1 MAPRR
6 YTTVTLLFLM
16 FAVLCL
22 YLNFQLTNNKMELPP
37 PVREFLQG
45 QNLMQGN
52 TLQDFVPTQRTEA
65 ESLQALLE
73 DVNRDADEEQ
83 IDQDLKDLNFEE
95 MPPLP
100 LVEDLPE
107 ADAGGVSLEPTA
119 RNVTARD
126 ARLLIVSA
134 VPLFRARVTS
144 SLVKTLGERNGFRV
158 VMPLLPMQ
166 PKMGLYQRDA
176 LTKYITSAAEQE
188 PVAFV
193 RDMYFFDV
201 TRMGFARPVWTAIV
215 QDPVE
220 RLVSIFLHAKEQ
232 AKHQDAGHKDRDI
245 SGLSLEQCVISRN
258 SLCWYSKGEQRTL
271 QLSFFCGQHTFCE
284 VVGSRSGLQMAKYQ
298 VEHQF
303 SVVGVLEELT
313 LSYAVLQEYVPRY
326 WGNASIFM
334 IRTELGSED
343 LETANY
349 LNTIPEK
356 VRQYLRALLKEEID
370 FYLFVRQ
377 RLHLQA
383 ASLGLAKQLY

>member
-6 YTTVTLLFLM
+6 YTTVTLFCLV

-22 YLNFQLTNNKMELPP
+22 YANFQLTNNRMELPP
-37 PVREFLQG
+37 PVREFLQD
-45 QNLMQGN
+45 QNLLQGD
-52 TLQDFVPTQRTEA
+52 TLQGFMPTQRGGV

-73 DVNRDADEEQ
+73 GVNHDGGADEEQ
-83 IDQDLKDLNFEE
+83 VEKELKELDLEGEE
-95 MPPLP
+95 MLPLP
-100 LVEDLPE
+100 LEEDLAE
-107 ADAGGVSLEPTA
+107 ADAEGAGVEPTA

-134 VPLFRARVTS
+134 VPPFRARVTS
-144 SLVKTLGERNGFRV
+144 SLVKSLGDRNGFRV
-158 VMPLLPMQ
+158 LMPLLKMQ
-166 PKMGLYQRDA
+166 PKMGTYQRDA
-176 LTKYITSAAEQE
+176 LTKYITNAAEQE

-201 TRMGFARPVWTAIV
+201 TRMGFARPVWTALV

-220 RLVSIFLHAKEQ
+220 S
-232 AKHQDAGHKDRDI
+232 DAGTKDRDI
-245 SGLSLEQCVISRN
+245 SGLSLEQCVISRDA
-258 SLCWYSKGEQRTL
+258 LCWYSKGEQRAL

-313 LSYAVLQEYVPRY
+313 LSFAVLQEYVPRY
-326 WGNASIFM
+326 WGNATALM
-334 IRTELGSED
+334 TRTALERED
-343 LETANY
+343 LEIANY
-349 LNTIPEK
+349 LREIPEK
-356 VRQYLRALLKEEID
+356 VRQYLRALLREEID

-383 ASLGLAKQLY
+383 ASLGIAKQLY